1 MAEDLP
7 LSPVPEDPAGV
18 AALIQASLSA
28 AAGEG
33 VRPVSLSLDFGPA
46 CGAARAR
53 SPAAGRDSPARLRLR
68 RRRLRDIRRAASGRG
83 FWKGLLASVLFQ
95 ALSSL

>member
-46 CGAARAR
+46 CGAVREGRLEARIDRQTRSLAFVRAR
-53 SPAAGRDSPARLRLR
+53 LAAADGRLVA
-68 RRRLRDIRRAASGRG
+68 AASAVFARPPA
-83 FWKGLLASVLFQ
+83 KA
-95 ALSSL
+95 